1 MTLSDISMG
10 CCLQCSPESWTN
22 CPQSRKPLSARF
34 MPASSRV
41 NCLSYPQQM
50 KSTSTKNVSL
60 AYNKEN
66 ALNAICPYFT
76 MFPLEYPNRVLK
88 KHLKEKPVVL
98 DPFCGRGTTLFSARR
113 FGFSAWGIDSSPV
126 AVAIAKAKLASCDI
140 KSPLELAAKLIAEVV
155 PAEIPVTPFFRSA
168 YHKSTLRDIC
178 ALREGLLG
186 LDHET
191 DASSILR
198 AAALGCLHGPLS
210 KGVENA
216 GYFSNQMPRTYA
228 SKPDYA
234 VKFWKDRDLQAPKTD
249 VLRVLRRKIERLA
262 GLEQASPCPT
272 SQVLHGDAQSERLF
286 KSICA
291 TPSIVIT
298 SPPYYGMRTYVQDQW
313 LRNWFLGGPDS
324 IDYSAGSQLDHGGQQ
339 VFAAS
344 LGKVWKNIAKSA
356 ESSESLHMYVRF
368 GIIPSALVDAKKLF
382 RASLEE
388 SGVDWRLVSTRS
400 AKSADVGKRQA
411 NQMKA
416 ESAAA
421 VEFDFHVERI

>member
-1 MTLSDISMG
+1 MSSERSLH
-10 CCLQCSPESWTN
+10 
-22 CPQSRKPLSARF
+22 AH
-34 MPASSRV
+34 SRV
-41 NCLSYPQQM
+41 NWPLYAKSTL
-50 KSTSTKNVSL
+50 STSTKNVAL

-88 KHLKEKPVVL
+88 KHLKEKTVVL
-98 DPFCGRGTTLFSARR
+98 DPFCGRGTTLFSARQ

-140 KSPLELAAKLIAEVV
+140 EAPLALAAKLISEVA
-155 PAEIPVTPFFRSA
+155 PAEIPDTPFFRSA
-168 YHKSTLRDIC
+168 YHQSTLRDIC

-186 LDHET
+186 FDDET

-198 AAALGCLHGPLS
+198 AAALGCLHGPLP
-210 KGVENA
+210 KHAENA

-234 VKFWKDRDLQAPKTD
+234 VRFWKERGLKAPKTD

-262 GLEQASPCPT
+262 GLRQASPCPT
-272 SQVLHGDAQSERLF
+272 SQVLHGDAQSEELF
-286 KSICA
+286 QSISVA
-291 TPSIVIT
+291 PSIVIT

-324 IDYSAGSQLDHGGQQ
+324 IDYSAGPQLDHGGQQ
-339 VFAAS
+339 VFSAS
-344 LGKVWKNIAKSA
+344 LGKVWKNIANSA
-356 ESSESLHMYVRF
+356 ASSESLHMYVRF

-382 RASLEE
+382 RDSLEK

-411 NQMKA
+411 DQMKA

-421 VEFDFHVERI
+421 IEFDFHVTRV

>member
-1 MTLSDISMG
+1 
-10 CCLQCSPESWTN
+10 
-22 CPQSRKPLSARF
+22 
-34 MPASSRV
+34 MP
-41 NCLSYPQQM
+41 
-50 KSTSTKNVSL
+50 STSTKNVAL

-98 DPFCGRGTTLFSARR
+98 DPFCGRGTTLFSARK

-126 AVAIAKAKLASCDI
+126 AVAIAKSKLASCDMEA
-140 KSPLELAAKLIAEVV
+140 PLELAAELIADFE
-155 PAEIPVTPFFRSA
+155 PANLPDTPFFRSA
-168 YHKSTLRDIC
+168 YHRSTLRDIC

-186 LDHET
+186 LENET

-198 AAALGCLHGPLS
+198 AAALGCLHGPVP
-210 KGVENA
+210 KHVENA

-234 VKFWKDRDLQAPKTD
+234 VRFWKEHNLKAPKTD

-262 GLEQASPCPT
+262 GLDQASPCPV
-272 SQVLHGDAQSERLF
+272 SHVLQGDAQSEELF
-286 KSICA
+286 QSIS
-291 TPSIVIT
+291 TPPSIVIT

-313 LRNWFLGGPDS
+313 LRNWFLGGPDT
-324 IDYSAGSQLDHGGQQ
+324 IDYSSGPQLDHGGQLA
-339 VFAAS
+339 FATS
-344 LGKVWKNIAKSA
+344 LGKVWRNIANSA
-356 ESSESLHMYVRF
+356 TASESLHMYVRF

-382 RASLEE
+382 KESLEE
-388 SGVDWRLVSTRS
+388 SGVEWQLVSTRS
-400 AKSADVGKRQA
+400 ANSADVGKRQA
-411 NQMKA
+411 DQMKA

-421 VEFDFHVERI
+421 IEFDFHVELA

>member
-1 MTLSDISMG
+1 
-10 CCLQCSPESWTN
+10 
-22 CPQSRKPLSARF
+22 
-34 MPASSRV
+34 
-41 NCLSYPQQM
+41 
-50 KSTSTKNVSL
+50 
-60 AYNKEN
+60 
-66 ALNAICPYFT
+66 
-76 MFPLEYPNRVLK
+76 MFPLEYPDRVLK
-88 KHLKEKPVVL
+88 KHLKDRPVVL
-98 DPFCGRGTTLFSARR
+98 DPFCGRGTTLFAARK

-126 AVAIAKAKLASCDI
+126 AVAIAKAKLASCNI
-140 KSPLELAAKLIAEVV
+140 EAPLELAAKLISDVE
-155 PAEIPVTPFFRSA
+155 PADLPDTPFFHSA
-168 YHKSTLRDIC
+168 YHQSTLRDIC

-186 LDHET
+186 LEIET

-198 AAALGCLHGPLS
+198 AAALGCLHGPLP
-210 KGVENA
+210 KNVENA

-234 VKFWKDRDLQAPKTD
+234 VKFWKERNLEAPKVD
-249 VLRVLRRKIERLA
+249 VLRVLRRKIERLQ
-262 GLEQASPCPT
+262 GLEKASPCSI
-272 SQVLHGDAQSERLF
+272 SQVLYGDSRSEKLF
-286 KSICA
+286 RSLGSA
-291 TPSIVIT
+291 PSIVIT

-324 IDYSAGSQLDHGGQQ
+324 IDYSAGPQLDHGGQQ

-344 LGKVWKNIAKSA
+344 LGKVWKNIANSA

-388 SGVDWRLVSTRS
+388 SGVGWRLVSTRS

-411 NQMKA
+411 DQMKA

>member
-1 MTLSDISMG
+1 MSSNRSLHAD
-10 CCLQCSPESWTN
+10 
-22 CPQSRKPLSARF
+22 
-34 MPASSRV
+34 SRV
-41 NCLSYPQQM
+41 NWLLYP
-50 KSTSTKNVSL
+50 KFTPSTSTKNVAL

-98 DPFCGRGTTLFSARR
+98 DPFCGRGTTLFSARK

-126 AVAIAKAKLASCDI
+126 AVAIAKAKLASCEI
-140 KSPLELAAKLIAEVV
+140 EAPLALAAELISDFESANL
-155 PAEIPVTPFFRSA
+155 PDTSFFQSA
-168 YHKSTLRDIC
+168 YHPSTLRDIC
-178 ALREGLLG
+178 ALREGLLR
-186 LDHET
+186 LESET

-198 AAALGCLHGPLS
+198 AAALGCLHGPLP
-210 KGVENA
+210 KHVENA

-234 VKFWKDRDLQAPKTD
+234 MRFWKERNLKAPKVD
-249 VLRVLRRKIERLA
+249 VLRVLRRKIERLV
-262 GLEQASPCPT
+262 GLEQASPCSI
-272 SQVLHGDAQSERLF
+272 SQVLHGDAQSEELF
-286 KSICA
+286 RSLGTA
-291 TPSIVIT
+291 PSIVIT

-324 IDYSAGSQLDHGGQQ
+324 IDYSAGPQLDHGGQQ
-339 VFAAS
+339 VFATS
-344 LGKVWKNIAKSA
+344 LGKVWKNIADSA
-356 ESSESLHMYVRF
+356 ESSELLHMYVRF
-368 GIIPSALVDAKKLF
+368 GIIPSARVDAKKLF

-411 NQMKA
+411 DQMKA

-421 VEFDFHVERI
+421 VEFDFHVERV

>member
-1 MTLSDISMG
+1 MSLERS
-10 CCLQCSPESWTN
+10 LH
-22 CPQSRKPLSARF
+22 AH
-34 MPASSRV
+34 SRV
-41 NCLSYPQQM
+41 NCCLYP
-50 KSTSTKNVSL
+50 KSTPSTSTKNVTL

-98 DPFCGRGTTLFSARR
+98 DPFCGRGTTLFSARQ
-113 FGFSAWGIDSSPV
+113 FWFSAWGIDSSPV

-140 KSPLELAAKLIAEVV
+140 EAPLALAAKLISEVV
-155 PAEIPVTPFFRSA
+155 AAEIPDTPFFHLAYQQSA
-168 YHKSTLRDIC
+168 LRDIC
-178 ALREGLLG
+178 ALREGLLC
-186 LDHET
+186 LDDET
-191 DASSILR
+191 DAASILR

-210 KGVENA
+210 KHVENA

-234 VKFWKDRDLQAPKTD
+234 VRFWKERGLKAPKID
-249 VLRVLRRKIERLA
+249 VLRVLRRKIQRLA

-272 SQVLHGDAQSERLF
+272 SQVLHGDAQSEKLF
-286 KSICA
+286 KSISA
-291 TPSIVIT
+291 APSIVIT

-324 IDYSAGSQLDHGGQQ
+324 IDYSAGPQLDHGGQQ

-344 LGKVWKNIAKSA
+344 LGKVWKNIADIA
-356 ESSESLHMYVRF
+356 EPSESLHMYVRF

-411 NQMKA
+411 DQMKA

-421 VEFDFHVERI
+421 VEFDFHVERVRLR

>member
-1 MTLSDISMG
+1 MRTDRS
-10 CCLQCSPESWTN
+10 LQ
-22 CPQSRKPLSARF
+22 AY
-34 MPASSRV
+34 SRV
-41 NCLSYPQQM
+41 NCHLYPNSTL
-50 KSTSTKNVSL
+50 STSTKIVAL

-76 MFPLEYPNRVLK
+76 MFPLEYPNRVLQK
-88 KHLKEKPVVL
+88 YRQEKPVVL
-98 DPFCGRGTTLFSARR
+98 DPFCGRGTTLFAARK

-140 KSPLELAAKLIAEVV
+140 EAPLRLAAELIESVD
-155 PAEIPVTPFFRSA
+155 PADLPDTSFFHSA
-168 YHKSTLRDIC
+168 YHQSTLRDIC
-178 ALREGLLG
+178 SLREGLLG
-186 LDHET
+186 LDEET
-191 DASSILR
+191 DASAILR
-198 AAALGCLHGPLS
+198 AAALGCLHGPLP
-210 KGVENA
+210 KHVENA

-234 VKFWKDRDLQAPKTD
+234 VRYWSERDLKAPKID

-272 SQVLHGDAQSERLF
+272 SQVLHGDAQSEGVF
-286 KSICA
+286 KSIGIP
-291 TPSIVIT
+291 PSIVIT

-313 LRNWFLGGPDS
+313 LRNWFLGGPDA
-324 IDYSAGSQLDHGGQQ
+324 IDYSAGPQLDHGGQQ
-339 VFAAS
+339 VFAES
-344 LGKVWKNIAKSA
+344 LGKVWKNIACSA

-368 GIIPSALVDAKKLF
+368 GIIPSAQVDARKLF

-388 SGVDWRLVSTRS
+388 SEVDWRLVSTRS

-411 NQMKA
+411 DQMKA

-421 VEFDFHVERI
+421 VEFDFHVERV

>member
-1 MTLSDISMG
+1 M
-10 CCLQCSPESWTN
+10 SPKRS
-22 CPQSRKPLSARF
+22 LHAH
-34 MPASSRV
+34 SRV
-41 NCLSYPQQM
+41 NCPLYP
-50 KSTSTKNVSL
+50 KSTLSTSTKNVAL

-98 DPFCGRGTTLFSARR
+98 DPFCGRGTTLFSARQ

-140 KSPLELAAKLIAEVV
+140 EAPLALAAKLISEVV
-155 PAEIPVTPFFRSA
+155 PTEIPDTPFFRSA
-168 YHKSTLRDIC
+168 YHQSTLRDIC

-186 LDHET
+186 FDDET

-198 AAALGCLHGPLS
+198 AAALGCLHGPLP
-210 KGVENA
+210 KHVENA

-234 VKFWKDRDLQAPKTD
+234 VRFWKERDLKAPKTD

-286 KSICA
+286 KSISVA
-291 TPSIVIT
+291 PSIVIT

-324 IDYSAGSQLDHGGQQ
+324 IDYSAGPQLDHGGQP

-344 LGKVWKNIAKSA
+344 LGKVWKNIATSA
-356 ESSESLHMYVRF
+356 ASSESLHMYVRF

-382 RASLEE
+382 RASLEA

-411 NQMKA
+411 DQMKA

-421 VEFDFHVERI
+421 VEFDFHVERV

>member
-1 MTLSDISMG
+1 MCGKVLRAIES
-10 CCLQCSPESWTN
+10 LQCGCFE
-22 CPQSRKPLSARF
+22 RAVH
-34 MPASSRV
+34 AHSRV
-41 NCLSYPQQM
+41 NCPLDSKSM
-50 KSTSTKNVSL
+50 LSTSTKNVAL
-60 AYNKEN
+60 AYKKEN

-88 KHLKEKPVVL
+88 THLKEKPVVL
-98 DPFCGRGTTLFSARR
+98 DPFCGRGTTLFSARQ
-113 FGFSAWGIDSSPV
+113 FGLSAWGIDSSPV

-140 KSPLELAAKLIAEVV
+140 EAPLELAAKLISEVA
-155 PAEIPVTPFFRSA
+155 PAEIPDTPFFSSA
-168 YHKSTLRDIC
+168 YHQSTLSDIC
-178 ALREGLLG
+178 SLREGLLG
-186 LDHET
+186 LDDET

-210 KGVENA
+210 KHIENA

-234 VKFWKDRDLQAPKTD
+234 VRFWKDRNLKAPKTD

-262 GLEQASPCPT
+262 GLEQTSPCPS
-272 SQVLHGDAQSERLF
+272 SQVLHGDAQSETLF
-286 KSICA
+286 QSISVA
-291 TPSIVIT
+291 PSIVIT

-324 IDYSAGSQLDHGGQQ
+324 IDYSAGPQLDHGGQQ
-339 VFAAS
+339 VFAGS
-344 LGKVWKNIAKSA
+344 LGKVWKNIANSA
-356 ESSESLHMYVRF
+356 QPSESLHMYVRF
-368 GIIPSALVDAKKLF
+368 GIIPSAQVDAKKLF

-411 NQMKA
+411 DQMKA

-421 VEFDFHVERI
+421 VEFDFHVERV